1 MKHLTYAD
9 RSVLTGDEA
18 ADILVELSAILA
30 ETGHADSVTLNAL
43 GDDGD
48 AIVAKFVLGTGTN
61 LMSASTT
68 SQLPEPENREAVA
81 YMNEQIA
88 RLTIPAA
95 AVPSDDE
102 WHSAEPFEA
111 NL

>member
-18 ADILVELSAILA
+18 ADVLVEFSAVLA

-43 GDDGD
+43 GDDGN
-48 AIVAKFVLGTGTN
+48 AIVAKFVLGSGTN

-68 SQLPEPENREAVA
+68 SQLPEPENGDAIA
-81 YMNEQIA
+81 YMKEQIA
-88 RLTIPAA
+88 LLTLPTE

-102 WHSAEPFEA
+102 WRSADSLES

>member
-18 ADILVELSAILA
+18 ADLLVQFSALLA

-43 GDDGD
+43 GTDGD
-48 AIVAKFVLGTGTN
+48 AIVAKFVLGSGTN

-68 SQLPEPENREAVA
+68 SKLPEPENSEALT
-81 YMNEQIA
+81 YMTEQIA
-88 RLTIPAA
+88 LLTTPAA
-95 AVPSDDE
+95 AVPSDSE
-102 WHSAEPFEA
+102 WRDTDHLDST
-111 NL
+111 L